1 MLVNLKSATKNNTK
15 KMTKEEGNALTE
27 GFRKRLKKMETDK
40 EKHDLEKKIARAE
53 KKATKLAYE
62 EMEYIKFPFLT
73 FRDDNY

>member
-1 MLVNLKSATKNNTK
+1 
-15 KMTKEEGNALTE
+15 
-27 GFRKRLKKMETDK
+27 MECDK

-62 EMEYIKFPFLT
+62 QMEYIKFPFLT